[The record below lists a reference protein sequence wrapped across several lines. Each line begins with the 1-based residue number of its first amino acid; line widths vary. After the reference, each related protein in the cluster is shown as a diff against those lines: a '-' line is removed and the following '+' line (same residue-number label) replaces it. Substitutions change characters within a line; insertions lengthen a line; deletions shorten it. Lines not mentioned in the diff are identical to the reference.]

1 MKKSKT
7 AYLLLL
13 LFLITGFLSQ
23 AQNQGFIDPQNTFT
37 NTSSDTLF
45 FTTMDN
51 FDKILGHGVK
61 LQICQKKVSLFEEQV
76 ATMNNRIFTSD
87 SAIALRSAEADF
99 WKMKLETN
107 DLLLEQQRI
116 ENLHLNDKNRKLR
129 NSRLYFFVG
138 GILASSVVFLVVK

>member
-7 AYLLLL
+7 AYVMVC
-13 LFLITGFLSQ
+13 LFILMGFMSFG
-23 AQNQGFIDPQNTFT
+23 QNQGFIDPQETFS

-51 FDKILGHGVK
+51 FNKILGQGVK

-76 ATMNNRIFTSD
+76 ATMNNRIFNSD

>member
-7 AYLLLL
+7 AYVMVC
-13 LFLITGFLSQ
+13 LFILMGFMSFG
-23 AQNQGFIDPQNTFT
+23 QNQGFIDPQETFS

-51 FDKILGHGVK
+51 FNKILGQGVK

-76 ATMNNRIFTSD
+76 ATMNNRIFNSD

-116 ENLHLNDKNRKLR
+116 ENLHLNDKTENSGIPGYIFSWEGYWLR
-129 NSRLYFFVG
+129 VLCF
-138 GILASSVVFLVVK
+138 